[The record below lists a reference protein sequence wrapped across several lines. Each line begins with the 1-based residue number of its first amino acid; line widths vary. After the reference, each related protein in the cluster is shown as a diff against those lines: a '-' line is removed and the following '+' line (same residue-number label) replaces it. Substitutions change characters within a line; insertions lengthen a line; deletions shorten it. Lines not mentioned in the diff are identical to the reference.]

1 MRSLIA
7 DNLKK
12 LFLEGKLQDSVAL
25 WGIGKQTSELLQE
38 LNQLQVK
45 VSLIVDNFK
54 FYLFYFKLF
63 IIKISLYPLGY
74 LRFKS

>member
-54 FYLFYFKLF
+54 YTFWDEYEGIAY
-63 IIKISLYPLGY
+63 SA
-74 LRFKS
+74 

>member
-45 VSLIVDNFK
+45 VSLIVDNLKYTF
-54 FYLFYFKLF
+54 
-63 IIKISLYPLGY
+63 
-74 LRFKS
+74 